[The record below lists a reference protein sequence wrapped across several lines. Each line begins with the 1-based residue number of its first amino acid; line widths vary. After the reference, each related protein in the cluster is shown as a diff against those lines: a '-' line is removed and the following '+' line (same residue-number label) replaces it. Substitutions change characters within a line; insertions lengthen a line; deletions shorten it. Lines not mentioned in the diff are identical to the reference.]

1 MKVYDTF
8 LTPTELEAFE
18 DGVFTQE
25 QRTDLASR
33 EDASMDT
40 LFDFELWKTS
50 RQEPAEEIIEIEDIN
65 VPAEDSNR
73 DPPSF
78 GYLYPLTS
86 NQSPFLPFFSFKN
99 FTTRGL
105 KMVNIMVYVAAP
117 GKGYVASMLSFL
129 RKKTVNRKSR
139 VTRNMLFD
147 INFTNSDCKPI
158 EEVHK
163 LSCLC
168 IPPLCCTSCA
178 LPHTKETAKECT
190 LFEYIDMIFLFYFIA
205 SVVNNSNHFLI
216 STTSTKQPTHHLF
229 SRLSSSLHLGD
240 HNSEEDN
247 LETLCIHYFFCC
259 FLIPACI
266 TGPHPDTYACPIY
279 FKAINQGK
287 KGDQRKVIPPRPKN
301 EFSIQSMYFSL
312 SMADRNAKRQN

>member
-86 NQSPFLPFFSFKN
+86 NQSPFLPFFS
-99 FTTRGL
+99 
-105 KMVNIMVYVAAP
+105 
-117 GKGYVASMLSFL
+117 
-129 RKKTVNRKSR
+129 
-139 VTRNMLFD
+139 
-147 INFTNSDCKPI
+147 
-158 EEVHK
+158 
-163 LSCLC
+163 
-168 IPPLCCTSCA
+168 CT
-178 LPHTKETAKECT
+178 
-190 LFEYIDMIFLFYFIA
+190 
-205 SVVNNSNHFLI
+205 
-216 STTSTKQPTHHLF
+216 
-229 SRLSSSLHLGD
+229 
-240 HNSEEDN
+240 
-247 LETLCIHYFFCC
+247 
-259 FLIPACI
+259 
-266 TGPHPDTYACPIY
+266 
-279 FKAINQGK
+279 
-287 KGDQRKVIPPRPKN
+287 
-301 EFSIQSMYFSL
+301 
-312 SMADRNAKRQN
+312 